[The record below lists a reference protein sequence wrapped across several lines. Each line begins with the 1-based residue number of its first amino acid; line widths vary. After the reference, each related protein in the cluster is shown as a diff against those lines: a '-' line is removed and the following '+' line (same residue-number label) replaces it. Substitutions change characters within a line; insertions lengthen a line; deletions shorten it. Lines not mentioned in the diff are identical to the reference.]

1 MSEALVPKE
10 FVPHGAGRGHGDLSE
25 EGTGVFRKTKRRTML
40 EKIDHIGIAV
50 KDLEQAIRLYKEAF
64 GIEPSLVYESE
75 YTKAK
80 IAFFPIGQTRIELIQ
95 PINPE
100 SVMGKF
106 LEKKGEGIHHVS
118 FKVKDVEQSLREIEA
133 KGVQLIDKQSRKVRE
148 NERVAFLHP
157 KSTNGVLFELI
168 QED

>member
-1 MSEALVPKE
+1 
-10 FVPHGAGRGHGDLSE
+10 
-25 EGTGVFRKTKRRTML
+25 ML

-50 KDLEQAIRLYKEAF
+50 KDIDQGIKLFREVF

-80 IAFFPIGQTRIELIQ
+80 IAFFPIGEVKIELIQ
-95 PINPE
+95 PTNPE
-100 SVMGKF
+100 SVMAKF

-118 FKVKDVEQSLREIEA
+118 LKVNDVDQSLGELEK
-133 KGVQLIDKQSRKVRE
+133 KGIQLIDKKSRRVRE

-157 KSTNGVLFELI
+157 KSTHGVLFELI
-168 QED
+168 QEG

>member
-1 MSEALVPKE
+1 
-10 FVPHGAGRGHGDLSE
+10 
-25 EGTGVFRKTKRRTML
+25 ML

-106 LEKKGEGIHHVS
+106 LEKKGEGIHHIS
-118 FKVKDVEQSLREIEA
+118 FNVKDVDKSLSELEM
-133 KGVQLIDKQSRKVRE
+133 KGIQLIDRKARKVRE
-148 NERVAFLHP
+148 NEKVAFLNP
-157 KSTNGVLFELI
+157 KSTNGVLIELI